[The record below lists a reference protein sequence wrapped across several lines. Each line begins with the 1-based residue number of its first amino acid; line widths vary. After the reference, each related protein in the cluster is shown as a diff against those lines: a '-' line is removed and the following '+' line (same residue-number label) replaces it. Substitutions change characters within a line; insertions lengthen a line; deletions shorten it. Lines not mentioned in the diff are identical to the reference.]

1 LYILHFKLYQLV
13 KKALVCRTT
22 SNTQVAESSNYAAE
36 ADVNIQD
43 VDSGSFHE
51 CAEGFE
57 TDSPIISDSGGSS

>member
-1 LYILHFKLYQLV
+1 
-13 KKALVCRTT
+13 VCRTT